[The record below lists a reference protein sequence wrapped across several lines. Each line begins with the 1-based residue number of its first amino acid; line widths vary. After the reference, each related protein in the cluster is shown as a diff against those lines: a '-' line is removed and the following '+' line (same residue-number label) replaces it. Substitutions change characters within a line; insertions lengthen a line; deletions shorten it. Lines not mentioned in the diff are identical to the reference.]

1 MSGCDAKAEGAEKNT
16 MQVPPKF
23 RGASGEVL
31 SKEAKDIGE
40 EPGQGP
46 VTGGE
51 NFEKRGT

>member
-1 MSGCDAKAEGAEKNT
+1 

-23 RGASGEVL
+23 RGALGEVL

-46 VTGGE
+46 VVGGE